1 MKKQYTIILKLAYLK
16 IESSQILHWKKI
28 RRRLPNKQ
36 LKKRKE
42 PTNYNGRTYTDYL
55 EYKVQNPNIT
65 PTEMDTLYRNQT
77 GPYIQTF
84 IFENTE
90 FMIGILHTKK
100 RQIQCQKA

>member
-1 MKKQYTIILKLAYLK
+1 MGLFKDWGVTNITLKR
-16 IESSQILHWKKI
+16 KI

-65 PTEMDTLYRNQT
+65 TTEMDTVYNNQT

-90 FMIGILHTKK
+90 FMIGILHTEKTSDSMS
-100 RQIQCQKA
+100 KA